1 MNTIAAAVT
10 TAAPEIKAKH
20 ARMWALGDYPAVA
33 REVIPGLGARLVDAV
48 GIQRGERVLDIAA
61 GDGNAAIP
69 AAERGA
75 SVVAS
80 DLTPEL
86 LEAGRARTADA
97 GLDLTWQAADAE
109 ALPFADG
116 EFDVAISC
124 VGLMFAPFHEPVAAE
139 LTRVV
144 RPGGRIGLIAWT
156 PEGFIGE
163 MFRTMQPFAPPPP
176 AGAQPA
182 VLWGSEEHVR
192 SLLGE
197 RAELSFT
204 KGRLDV
210 RRFADGAE
218 FREFFKRT
226 YGPTIAVY
234 AAIAEQPERVAE
246 LDAALATLGDSR
258 AEADGTMQLEYL
270 LTTGT
275 VR

>member
-20 ARMWALGDYPAVA
+20 AVMWALGDYPAVA
-33 REVIPGLGARLVDAV
+33 HEVIPDLGPRLVDAV
-48 GIQRGERVLDIAA
+48 GITGGERVLDIAA
-61 GDGNAAIP
+61 GDGNASIP

-86 LEAGRARTADA
+86 LEAGRARTANS
-97 GLDLTWQAADAE
+97 GLDITWQAADAE

-124 VGLMFAPFHEPVAAE
+124 VGIMFAPFHGGAASE
-139 LTRVV
+139 LVRAV

-163 MFRTMQPFAPPPP
+163 MFRIMKPFAPAPPP
-176 AGAQPA
+176 GAEPA
-182 VLWGSEEHVR
+182 VLWGSEDHVR
-192 SLLGE
+192 SLLAG
-197 RAELSFT
+197 RVDLELRRELL
-204 KGRLDV
+204 KV
-210 RRFADGAE
+210 RRFADGAA
-218 FREFFKRT
+218 FRDFFKRT
-226 YGPTIAVY
+226 YGPTIVTY
-234 AAIAEQPERVAE
+234 RGIADQPERVTE
-246 LDAALATLGDSR
+246 LDRLLADLGDR
-258 AEADGTMQLEYL
+258 HRDGDLVQLEYL

>member
-1 MNTIAAAVT
+1 MSTIAPVVT
-10 TAAPEIKAKH
+10 AAAPEIKAKH
-20 ARMWALGDYPAVA
+20 AAMWALGDYPAVA
-33 REVIPGLGARLVDAV
+33 HEVIADLGPRLVHAV
-48 GIQRGERVLDIAA
+48 GVREGERVLDIAA
-61 GDGNAAIP
+61 GDGNASVP

-86 LEAGRARTADA
+86 LEAGRARTAP
-97 GLDLTWQAADAE
+97 GLDIEWQAADAE

-116 EFDVAISC
+116 EFDVAMSC
-124 VGLMFAPFHEPVAAE
+124 VGIMFAPFHRAAAGE

-144 RPGGRIGLIAWT
+144 RQGGRIGLIAWT

-163 MFRTMQPFAPPPP
+163 MFRIMKPFAPAPP
-176 AGAQPA
+176 AGAEPA

-197 RAELSFT
+197 RVELSFQ
-204 KGRLDV
+204 RELLESRAFV
-210 RRFADGAE
+210 DGAG
-218 FREFFKRT
+218 FRDFFKRT
-226 YGPTIAVY
+226 YGPTIVAY
-234 AAIAEQPERVAE
+234 RSIADQPERVAE
-246 LDAALATLGDSR
+246 LDALLADLGDRHNDSGAVR
-258 AEADGTMQLEYL
+258 LEYL

>member
-20 ARMWALGDYPAVA
+20 AAMWALGDYPAVA
-33 REVIPGLGARLVDAV
+33 REVIPNLGARLVEAV
-48 GIQRGERVLDIAA
+48 GIAAGERVLDIAA
-61 GDGNAAIP
+61 GDGNASLP

-86 LEAGRARTADA
+86 LEAGRARAADA
-97 GLDLTWQAADAE
+97 SLELTWEAADAE

-124 VGLMFAPFHEPVAAE
+124 VGLMFAPFHAPVASE
-139 LTRVV
+139 LVRVV

-163 MFRTMQPFAPPPP
+163 MFRIMKPFAPAPP
-176 AGAQPA
+176 AGAEPA

-192 SLLGE
+192 GLLGE
-197 RAELSFT
+197 RVALSFA
-204 KGRLDV
+204 REVVEV
-210 RRFADGAE
+210 RRFGDGAA
-218 FREFFKRT
+218 FRDFFKAN
-226 YGPTIAVY
+226 YGPTIAAY
-234 AAIAEQPERVAE
+234 RGIAAEPGRVAE
-246 LDAALATLGDSR
+246 LDAALADLGDR
-258 AEADGTMQLEYL
+258 RLEGHVLPFEYL
-270 LTTGT
+270 LTTGL
-275 VR
+275 VL

>member
-33 REVIPGLGARLVDAV
+33 REVIPALGPRLVDAV
-48 GIQRGERVLDIAA
+48 GIEPGERVLDIAA

-69 AAERGA
+69 AAKRGA
-75 SVVAS
+75 RVVAS

-86 LEAGRARTADA
+86 LEAGRRKTADA
-97 GLDLTWQAADAE
+97 SLDLTWEAADAE
-109 ALPFADG
+109 ALPYADG
-116 EFDVAISC
+116 SFDVAISC

-163 MFRTMQPFAPPPP
+163 MFRIMQPFAPAPP

-182 VLWGSEEHVR
+182 VLWGSVEHVR
-192 SLLGE
+192 ELLGD
-197 RAELSFT
+197 RVELSFQ
-204 KGRLDV
+204 RELLDV
-210 RRFADGAE
+210 RAFADGAA
-218 FREFFKRT
+218 FRDFFKAT
-226 YGPTIAVY
+226 YGPTIVAY
-234 AAIAEQPERVAE
+234 RGIADDPARVAE
-246 LDAALATLGDSR
+246 LDAALADLGDR
-258 AEADGTMQLEYL
+258 HRDGDLLRLEYL